1 MSIKKVLATKKHD
14 RHMNAAV
21 PAQQALAGN
30 THIPTQTQPDNSLST
45 RNTAFIQFAT
55 P

>member
-21 PAQQALAGN
+21 PAQQA
-30 THIPTQTQPDNSLST
+30 
-45 RNTAFIQFAT
+45 
-55 P
+55 